1 MARVRKAFR
10 FRFQPAA
17 LSSGAAVTSPVRS
30 SYVDID
36 GPVHLADYGG
46 NPAGPTVLFVHGLA
60 GSHVSWRGL
69 ADGMAQHARVL
80 AVDLPGHGR
89 TPRLGRSAAVLANR
103 KTLDRLVHEVIGVP
117 VTLVGHSMGATL
129 SVLQAAARPDSVEAL
144 ALIALPMPHTQVQL
158 PSRVLAAQIALCAWP
173 WLGRVALARR
183 LRRLGADE
191 FVRAG
196 LRRTCVCP
204 DDVDP
209 VTRQLAIELV
219 ETRAAGDDAEA
230 AFVEAARS
238 MGRLV
243 TGANTYRRVIAAV
256 RSPTVV
262 LHGERDRLVRASH
275 LAQLGRLQ
283 PGWAV
288 EVLEGVGHSPHLEAL
303 HRTTAVVLNLV
314 RAGARSMPSATAL
327 PLPAR
332 PVASRARRSVDLAAL
347 SPTLTVED

>member
-1 MARVRKAFR
+1 
-10 FRFQPAA
+10 
-17 LSSGAAVTSPVRS
+17 VTLPVRS
-30 SYVDID
+30 TYVDID

-46 NPAGPTVLFVHGLA
+46 DAAAPTVLFVHGLA
-60 GSHVSWRGL
+60 GSHASWRGL
-69 ADGMAQHARVL
+69 AAGMAAHSRVL

-103 KTLDRLVHEVIGVP
+103 MILDRLVHEVVGTP

-144 ALIALPMPHTQVQL
+144 ALIALPLPRTYVEL

-173 WLGRVALARR
+173 WLGRMALARR
-183 LRRLGADE
+183 LRRLGPDE

-196 LRRTCVCP
+196 LRRTCVSP

-219 ETRAAGDDAEA
+219 ESRAAGDDVEA

-243 TGANTYRRVIAAV
+243 TGADTYRQAIAAV
-256 RSPTVV
+256 GCPTVV
-262 LHGERDRLVRASH
+262 LHGERDSLVRAT
-275 LAQLGRLQ
+275 QLSQLSRLQ
-283 PGWAV
+283 PGWRV
-288 EVLEGVGHSPHLEAL
+288 KVLEGVGHSPHLEAL
-303 HRTTAVVLNLV
+303 HRTTAAVQDLVV
-314 RAGARSMPSATAL
+314 RAGD
-327 PLPAR
+327 
-332 PVASRARRSVDLAAL
+332 ASRALTEGTGGSRLAVQLPAHPVADLARRAVDLAAL
-347 SPTLTVED
+347 APPLTVED

>member
-1 MARVRKAFR
+1 
-10 FRFQPAA
+10 
-17 LSSGAAVTSPVRS
+17 VTLPVRS
-30 SYVDID
+30 TYVDID

-46 NPAGPTVLFVHGLA
+46 NADGPTVLFVHGLA
-60 GSHVSWRGL
+60 GSHASWRGL
-69 ADGMAQHARVL
+69 AEGMAAHSRVL

-103 KTLDRLVHEVIGVP
+103 KVLDRLVHEVVGAP

-144 ALIALPMPHTQVQL
+144 ALIALPMPRTYVEL

-173 WLGRVALARR
+173 WLGRVALSRQ
-183 LRRLGADE
+183 LRRLGPDE

-196 LRRTCVCP
+196 LRRTCVSP

-243 TGANTYRRVIAAV
+243 TGANTYRRAIVAV
-256 RSPTVV
+256 SCPTVV
-262 LHGERDRLVRASH
+262 LHGERDSLVRASH
-275 LAQLGRLQ
+275 MSQLSKLR
-283 PGWAV
+283 PEWTV
-288 EVLEGVGHSPHLEAL
+288 KVLEGVGHSPHLEAL
-303 HRTTAVVLNLV
+303 HRTTASVLDLV
-314 RAGARSMPSATAL
+314 LRAGDTSGPLTGRTDSPGIAVH
-327 PLPAR
+327 LPAR
-332 PVASRARRSVDLAAL
+332 PVAGLALRAVDLAAL
-347 SPTLTVED
+347 SPPLTVED